1 MTSFMAFSNYSG
13 VATADADDPGT
24 ATSNY
29 AIPYRFTL
37 TLDYG
42 REFFDGYETRGR
54 CSAHCWR
61 WSSPGAKGTSCTY
74 CGGTGWFHP
83 RNYSAICHH
92 TSMCESD
99 HSNSRP
105 GSS

>member
-42 REFFDGYETRGR
+42 REFFDGYETRGTLFGSLLALVEPGGKR
-54 CSAHCWR
+54 HILHLLR
-61 WSSPGAKGTSCTY
+61 RHRVVSSP
-74 CGGTGWFHP
+74 
-83 RNYSAICHH
+83 
-92 TSMCESD
+92 
-99 HSNSRP
+99 
-105 GSS
+105 